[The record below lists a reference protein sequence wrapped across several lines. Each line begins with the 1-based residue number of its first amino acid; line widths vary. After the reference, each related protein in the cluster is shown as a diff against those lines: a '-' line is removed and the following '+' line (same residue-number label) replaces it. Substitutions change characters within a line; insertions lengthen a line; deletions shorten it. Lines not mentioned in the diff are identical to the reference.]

1 MILTMQ
7 CSDDFGKYCFFIKID
22 ESIADQPKDK
32 TTEVRT
38 DKASYRDVKTHLKV
52 TGNYAD

>member
-7 CSDDFGKYCFFIKID
+7 CSEDFGKYCFFIKID